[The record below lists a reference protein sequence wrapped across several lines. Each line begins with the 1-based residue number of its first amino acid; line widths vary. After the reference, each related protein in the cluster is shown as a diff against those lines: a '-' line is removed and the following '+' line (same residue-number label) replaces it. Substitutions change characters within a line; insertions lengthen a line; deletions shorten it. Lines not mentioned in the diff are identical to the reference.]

1 MSKPEIKEVRIDR
14 WLWAVR
20 IFKTRTMAADACKK
34 NRVSIAG
41 INAKPAKMIKIGDRI
56 EVRKPPITFTF
67 EVLDLSE
74 NRMGA
79 KLVPGFAKNVTPP
92 DEMEVLKMK
101 QMAGFVDRARGTG
114 RPTKK
119 DRRDLL
125 DFTEDAFEFDEWD
138 FDFEEE

>member
-1 MSKPEIKEVRIDR
+1 MGKPEIKEVRIDR

-20 IFKTRTMAADACKK
+20 IFKTRTIAADACKK
-34 NRVSIAG
+34 NRVSVAG
-41 INAKPAKMIKIGDRI
+41 VNAKPAKMIKIGDRI

-79 KLVPGFAKNVTPP
+79 KLVPGFVKNVTPP
-92 DEMEVLKMK
+92 EEMEVLKMK

-125 DFTEDAFEFDEWD
+125 DFTDDAFEFDEWD